1 MGLSSGRER
10 DRSGWG
16 GALMQAADFG
26 AVANLRV
33 LLNARA
39 ATDLRDR
46 SGKTALGYARQR
58 RDRIGRVARACRC
71 GRVVATILTY
81 AELGISKN
89 RCHTRIRPRSLACG
103 LRQTPA
109 RDLVVKEGLIE
120 RHPRIRQRRLRFG
133 HF

>member
-16 GALMQAADFG
+16 ERAYAGSRLLGGHELA
-26 AVANLRV
+26 V

-39 ATDLRDR
+39 ATDLRDT

-71 GRVVATILTY
+71 GRVAHSTRRT
-81 AELGISKN
+81 N
-89 RCHTRIRPRSLACG
+89 RWTRAARACFASWLVRRCMNEIAP
-103 LRQTPA
+103 LRQ
-109 RDLVVKEGLIE
+109 L
-120 RHPRIRQRRLRFG
+120 RR
-133 HF
+133 

>member
-16 GALMQAADFG
+16 SALMQAADFG

-39 ATDLRDR
+39 ATDLRDT

-71 GRVVATILTY
+71 GRVAH
-81 AELGISKN
+81 S
-89 RCHTRIRPRSLACG
+89 TRRTSGCSGAGAKDVLVITNGLA
-103 LRQTPA
+103 PA
-109 RDLVVKEGLIE
+109 R
-120 RHPRIRQRRLRFG
+120 
-133 HF
+133 